1 MVYAEGS
8 HFISQCR
15 RAIRT
20 AYTGSDLTLTSR
32 EGRCLRLAQ
41 VSASAGTRR
50 KEDVSYTVGEVAAIA
65 HVTVRTLHHYD
76 EIGLLTPS
84 ARTDAGY
91 RCYSSGDLERL
102 QQILFYRELGFSLE
116 RIATAM
122 TNDGDARTQL
132 LQQRRLLGEEISRL
146 QAMAAAVERALEAT
160 EMGISLTAEERFEV
174 FGQFRPEDHEAE
186 VRERWGNTEAFAES
200 QRRTARYSKEDWR
213 RLMSEA
219 GEIYAAL
226 AAVMQAGTLATSVVA
241 MDLAE
246 RHRQHLSKWFYECSH
261 ERHRVLGEMYV
272 SDPRFAEVYE
282 RTATGLA
289 AYLRDAIVANAHRG

>member
-1 MVYAEGS
+1 
-8 HFISQCR
+8 
-15 RAIRT
+15 
-20 AYTGSDLTLTSR
+20 
-32 EGRCLRLAQ
+32 
-41 VSASAGTRR
+41 
-50 KEDVSYTVGEVAAIA
+50 
-65 HVTVRTLHHYD
+65 VTVRTLHHYD